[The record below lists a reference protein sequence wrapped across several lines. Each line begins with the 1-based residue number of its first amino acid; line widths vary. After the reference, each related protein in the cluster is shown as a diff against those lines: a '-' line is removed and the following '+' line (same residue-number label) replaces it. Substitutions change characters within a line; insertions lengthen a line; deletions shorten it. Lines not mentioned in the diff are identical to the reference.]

1 MSAVS
6 SFSCAQV
13 FEAVARVTAF
23 PPIVGSRPRLLILGS
38 LPGVRSLQAGEYY
51 AHPGNAFWP
60 IIVALFGATPAQDY
74 RQRVALLKRR
84 HIALWDVLHQAT
96 RPGSADAAIDPQS
109 AVPNAFAPFFA
120 AHPTINCVAFNG
132 CTAAE
137 LYRRRVLASWP
148 GAPPAL
154 RYLVLPSTSP
164 AHASLD
170 RHAKLRRWSVL
181 REALRK
187 T

>member
-1 MSAVS
+1 M
-6 SFSCAQV
+6 
-13 FEAVARVTAF
+13 ARVTAF
-23 PPIVGSRPRLLILGS
+23 PPIVGPRPRLLILGS

-60 IIVALFGATPAQDY
+60 IIVALFGVSPVQGY
-74 RQRVALLKRR
+74 RQKVALLKRR
-84 HIALWDVLHQAT
+84 RIALWDVLHQAT
-96 RPGSADAAIDPQS
+96 RPGSADAAIDLRS
-109 AVPNAFAPFFA
+109 AVPNAFAQFFA

-132 CTAAE
+132 RTAAE
-137 LYRRRVLASWP
+137 LYRRRVLAHWRGSQ
-148 GAPPAL
+148 PAL

-170 RHAKLRRWSVL
+170 RRAKLRRWSVL
-181 REALRK
+181 QETLVNQREFAPRE